1 MDTFKADLSGNIAE
15 LNRNHVAVP
24 SGSEAVRF
32 TKMHGLGN
40 DYVYLLLEDNPRL
53 AEASEAQLSALARCI
68 SHRHLGVGGDGMV
81 MIAPS
86 EVADFRMRMWN
97 ADGSEAQMCGNAS
110 RCVGK
115 FVFDSGLTSST
126 HISLETLAGIKQLE
140 LHVRDAQ
147 VESVTVDM
155 GRPTLAAAERPMLPD
170 AADALPAI
178 LTAETEQG
186 VLRFTG
192 VSMGNPHGVAFVDEV
207 TDDLVL
213 GTGPRME
220 VHEAWPEKANIEFA
234 HVQDRE
240 NIEMRVWERGTG
252 ETMACGTGA
261 CATAVAA
268 ILHGLT
274 DRRVRVHLPGGTL
287 EIYWDAESDH
297 VLMTGPATTVASGI
311 YFYQQSV

>member
-1 MDTFKADLSGNIAE
+1 MDNYRADLSRNMAE
-15 LNRNHVAVP
+15 CRKNQRAVP

-53 AEASEAQLSALARCI
+53 ADAPEAELQELARKI
-68 SHRHLGVGGDGMV
+68 SDRHCGVGGDGMV

-115 FVFDSGLTSST
+115 FLYDSGLTSST
-126 HISLETLAGIKQLE
+126 HISLETHAGIKMLQ
-140 LHVRDAQ
+140 LHVDACGQ
-147 VESVTVDM
+147 VGSVTVDM
-155 GRPTLAAAERPMLPD
+155 GSPILSAPDIPMT
-170 AADALPAI
+170 ADADATRPAMV
-178 LTAETEQG
+178 TVSTPAG
-186 VLRFTG
+186 VLRLTG

-207 TDDLVL
+207 NDSLVL
-213 GTGPRME
+213 GEGPKLE
-220 VHEAWPEKANIEFA
+220 LHPAWPEKANIEFA
-234 HVQDRE
+234 RVIDRR

-252 ETMACGTGA
+252 ETLACGTGA

-268 ILHGLT
+268 ILHNLT
-274 DRRVRVHLPGGTL
+274 ERRVDIHLPGGTL
-287 EIYWDAESDH
+287 SVEWDAESGH
-297 VLMTGPATTVASGI
+297 VLMTGSATLVAAGVY
-311 YFYQQSV
+311 YFIS